1 MIEYFFYAILLVILV
16 YNMFSAKSKIQPINY
31 LSLANTTSIKGF
43 FAIIIVFHHLTHKI
57 YLSSSLLGIRNW
69 GYLAVAVFFFYNGY
83 GMMLK
88 LRDTPPFTANFAKRM
103 VKILIPF
110 AIVYLIYYFLDLFD
124 GIKYTLPDIVKSLL
138 NGCPIADNSWYII
151 FLVLFYCVYWIIVKV
166 FKGNKR
172 KIISAIICFLIIWL
186 VFCIWRKFSY
196 VWYVSNISI
205 VLGML
210 WFIKRESI
218 ELILNK
224 GKAIIIV
231 LTAIIF
237 ASMHIMYSFVQ
248 NTMLGY
254 LLLMISAPFF
264 VIFVLTYNVFF
275 QNNSLI
281 LNFIG
286 KISFEVYLLHGCF
299 IQLFRSSYLNIHN
312 DYLFTFLVLVWTLL
326 SAYFFNICIKRML
339 EICTKITVKKSLFY
353 MQRN

>member
-1 MIEYFFYAILLVILV
+1 M
-16 YNMFSAKSKIQPINY
+16 
-31 LSLANTTSIKGF
+31 
-43 FAIIIVFHHLTHKI
+43 
-57 YLSSSLLGIRNW
+57 
-69 GYLAVAVFFFYNGY
+69 
-83 GMMLK
+83 
-88 LRDTPPFTANFAKRM
+88 
-103 VKILIPF
+103 
-110 AIVYLIYYFLDLFD
+110 
-124 GIKYTLPDIVKSLL
+124 
-138 NGCPIADNSWYII
+138 
-151 FLVLFYCVYWIIVKV
+151 
-166 FKGNKR
+166 
-172 KIISAIICFLIIWL
+172 
-186 VFCIWRKFSY
+186 
-196 VWYVSNISI
+196 WYVSNISI

-224 GKAIIIV
+224 EKAKIIV

-312 DYLFTFLVLVWTLL
+312 DYLFTFLVLGWTLL
-326 SAYFFNICIKRML
+326 SAYIFNICIKRIL
-339 EICTKITVKKSLFY
+339 EICTNITVKKSLFY